1 MKPDGK
7 TKKTITELAKTVM
20 TEKINLDEIANILK
34 VSPDALKAFEEL
46 YSNKVLALPGDTYFS
61 VSKKQADQMKKMQD
75 ESKQDLS
82 DIIDRIVNELLA
94 DTQVISFKDGELTS
108 NRLDISVHEPV
119 TLKELMTIPV
129 SERPQLTGR
138 YTTKDT
144 KGEAY
149 PLLLRTYKRFLEEK
163 DPVKKKRGYHIFRQ
177 GLDIQDIDPVI
188 YEILG
193 MNPNSISKWF
203 PALVCAVQQQHFFVL
218 PETVIIKVPMT
229 LLQLTRLEYQRLN
242 LTTLNILDR
251 YCYKVFGL
259 NEEKEYF
266 VKTGTFSSKFD
277 FRNAHV
283 FGAKEVRELGE
294 YLMYIQNTACLMAG
308 PLNKPIIYGMSTT
321 NEWCV
326 REYIKDKENNPCI
339 YKGMPL
345 HTEYRIFVDAEL
357 NEVIGYN
364 PYWDP
369 VIMKNRFSQEL
380 TDSHMK
386 HDYVVFLNHEDVL
399 MKRYHENIDRIV
411 AEIKNMLPYL
421 NLAGQWSIDIMQ
433 NGNDFYI
440 IDMALAEN
448 SALYDCVPEDKR
460 RITEENWIPTLSI
473 EQLS

>member
-1 MKPDGK
+1 MKPDSK
-7 TKKTITELAKTVM
+7 AKTIISGLAGSVM
-20 TEKINLDEIANILK
+20 TENINFDEIAKILK
-34 VSPDALKAFEEL
+34 ISPEALKAFEEA
-46 YSNKVLALPGDTYFS
+46 YKNKVLAIPGDTYFS
-61 VSKKQADQMKKMQD
+61 VSKKQADQMKMAQD
-75 ESKQDLS
+75 ETNQDLTN
-82 DIIDRIVNELLA
+82 IIDRIVNELLA
-94 DTQVISFKDGELTS
+94 DTQVISFKNGELS
-108 NRLDISVHEPV
+108 SSQFRVSFNDPV
-119 TLKELMTIPV
+119 TLEELMKIPV
-129 SERPQLTGR
+129 SVRPQLTGR

-149 PLLLRTYKRFLEEK
+149 PLLLRTYKRYLEEK
-163 DPVKKKRGYHIFRQ
+163 DPVKKKHAYHIFRQ
-177 GLDIQDIDPVI
+177 GLDIQNIDPVL

-203 PALVCAVQQQHFFVL
+203 PALVCAVQQQNFFVL

-229 LLQLTRLEYQRLN
+229 LLQLTRLEYQCLN

-259 NEEKEYF
+259 NEEQEYF

-294 YLMYIQNTACLMAG
+294 YLMYIQNTACLMAS
-308 PLNKPIIYGMSTT
+308 PFNKPVIYGMSTT

-380 TDSHMK
+380 TDPHMK
-386 HDYVVFLNHEDVL
+386 HDYIVFLNHEDVL
-399 MKRYHENIDRIV
+399 MKRYKENIDRIV
-411 AEIKNMLPYL
+411 AAIKNMLPYL
-421 NLAGQWSIDIMQ
+421 NLVGQWSIDIMQ
-433 NGNDFYI
+433 NGDDFYI

-448 SALYDCVPEDKR
+448 SALYECVPEDKR

-473 EQLS
+473 EKLS